1 MLMDAHR
8 ICFHRATTGTPFTLI
23 FNLTLNELRFNS
35 NLSVYWVFFFFFKHP
50 LDKYKHSKEE
60 EQILTVLSFPIYQV
74 AFRKHQYYLCSLFI
88 SQALTR
94 DLPARHWRVREKDK
108 KEKVAKTQSSLW
120 AISLSAKTK
129 GAAKA
134 YSPRVFRNYLLGW
147 GVERMGTGVGG
158 GMEGHTS

>member
-1 MLMDAHR
+1 M
-8 ICFHRATTGTPFTLI
+8 
-23 FNLTLNELRFNS
+23 
-35 NLSVYWVFFFFFKHP
+35 
-50 LDKYKHSKEE
+50 
-60 EQILTVLSFPIYQV
+60 